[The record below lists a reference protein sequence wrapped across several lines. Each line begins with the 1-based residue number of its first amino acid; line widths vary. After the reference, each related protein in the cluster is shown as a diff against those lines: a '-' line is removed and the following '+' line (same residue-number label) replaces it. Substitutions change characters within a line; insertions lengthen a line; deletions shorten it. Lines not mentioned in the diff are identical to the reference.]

1 MVTSNKRI
9 GGSNVPAGSSMVPS
23 APAYI
28 RPVQRMGDRV
38 ILVTGGAGFIGS
50 HVCDTLVEEG
60 AEVRC
65 FDNLATGKRTNIAHL
80 ENAPGFTFHEGD
92 LRSIED
98 LKAAVA
104 GTSAI
109 VHLGALGS
117 VPRSIADPLPS
128 EASNLAGF
136 LNVLEAAHLAGVKRV
151 VYASSSSVYGDS
163 AELPKREGTEGRPLS
178 PYAVTKAMDE
188 AYAHLYHRM
197 HGLELIGLRFFNVFG
212 ERQDPE
218 GPYAAAIPK
227 FIRAF
232 LKHESPVVNGDG
244 GQTRDFTYV
253 GNAVHAVQCGLNA
266 GEAAFGEV
274 FNIAFGDR
282 CDLLTLIG
290 HLRTHLSRIDRT
302 IAGIGVEHAPDR
314 PGDVRDSLAD
324 VTKAKKLLGYA
335 PRYDLASGLERAVPW
350 YAEHWR

>member
-1 MVTSNKRI
+1 
-9 GGSNVPAGSSMVPS
+9 
-23 APAYI
+23 
-28 RPVQRMGDRV
+28 MGDRV

-50 HVCDTLVEEG
+50 HVCDALIAEG
-60 AEVRC
+60 YAVRC
-65 FDNLATGKRTNIAHL
+65 FDNLATGKRGNVSHL
-80 ENAPGFTFHEGD
+80 EAGPNFSFVQGD
-92 LRSIED
+92 LRSLDD
-98 LKAAVA
+98 LKTVVA
-104 GTSAI
+104 GASAI

-128 EASNLAGF
+128 EAANLAGF
-136 LNVLEAAHLAGVKRV
+136 LNLLEAARHANVKRI

-188 AYAHLYHRM
+188 AYAHLYHHM

-227 FIRAF
+227 FIRAL
-232 LKHESPVVNGDG
+232 LKHEPPVVNGDG

-266 GEAAFGEV
+266 GSEALGEV
-274 FNIAFGDR
+274 FNIAYGDR
-282 CDLLTLIG
+282 CDLLSLVG
-290 HLRTHLSRIDRT
+290 HLRTHLARIDPI
-302 IAGIGVEHAPDR
+302 IAQVGVQHAPDR

-324 VTKAKKLLGYA
+324 VGKARKLLGYA
-335 PRYDLASGLERAVPW
+335 PAYDLEAGLARAVPW

>member
-1 MVTSNKRI
+1 MSKGT
-9 GGSNVPAGSSMVPS
+9 
-23 APAYI
+23 
-28 RPVQRMGDRV
+28 

-50 HVCDTLVEEG
+50 HVCDALIADG
-60 AEVRC
+60 HAVRC
-65 FDNLATGKRTNIAHL
+65 FDNLATGKHGNVAHL
-80 ENAPGFTFHEGD
+80 ESGPGFSFVQGD
-92 LRSIED
+92 LRSLDD

-104 GTSAI
+104 GTSAV

-128 EASNLAGF
+128 EAANLTGF
-136 LNVLEAAHLAGVKRV
+136 LNLLEAVRLAGVKRI

-188 AYAHLYHRM
+188 AYAHLYHYM

-227 FIRAF
+227 FIRAL
-232 LKHESPVVNGDG
+232 LKHQPPVVNGDG

-253 GNAVHAVQCGLNA
+253 GNAVHAVRCGLSA
-266 GEAAFGEV
+266 GEAALGEV
-274 FNIAFGDR
+274 FNIAYGDR
-282 CDLLTLIG
+282 CDLLTLVG
-290 HLRTHLSRIDRT
+290 HLRAHLARIDPA
-302 IAGIGVEHAPDR
+302 IARVGVEHAPDR

-324 VTKAKKLLGYA
+324 VGKAKELLGYA
-335 PRYDLASGLERAVPW
+335 PSYDLEAGLERAVPW
-350 YAEHWR
+350 YAEHWS